1 MKDPLTLAGIE
12 PATFRIVAQHLSHCA
27 TADPI
32 YIYIYRE
39 REIIYMYIY
48 IERDYIYIER
58 ERDHIYIQRERDHIY
73 IEREIIYIYI
83 YIYNIYVMCDKN
95 CRSIVQQFW
104 NRCLYASDVVR
115 SSPEAKIKLDFLVL
129 FDPPRSE
136 RFNFEVPVQLYIN
149 LSSEVCNS
157 LFICRKLNIRTFNNV
172 PFVPVL

>member
-32 YIYIYRE
+32 YIYIQIERE
-39 REIIYMYIY
+39 REIIYIYIY
-48 IERDYIYIER
+48 
-58 ERDHIYIQRERDHIY
+58 RERDHIY